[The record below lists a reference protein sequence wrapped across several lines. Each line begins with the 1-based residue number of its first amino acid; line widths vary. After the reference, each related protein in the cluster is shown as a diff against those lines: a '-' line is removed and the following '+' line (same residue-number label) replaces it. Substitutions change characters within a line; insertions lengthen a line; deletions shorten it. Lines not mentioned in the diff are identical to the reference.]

1 MKKSIFLLASV
12 AFLALVSCNG
22 GASSSEP
29 TSIDSTFVAVDTTL
43 VADSIAVI
51 VDSANTA
58 TPTVK

>member
-1 MKKSIFLLASV
+1 MKKSIFLLAAV

-29 TSIDSTFVAVDTTL
+29 TTIDSTSVAVDTTL
-43 VADSIAVI
+43 VADSTAVI
-51 VDSANTA
+51 VDSAKTA